1 MIIDA
6 YDLRV
11 IQELL
16 AHENLETTQI
26 YTKVSTKTLKGVKSP
41 RD

>member
-1 MIIDA
+1 LEDG
-6 YDLRV
+6 YDLRI